1 MKNLGVIDIDDDIKS
16 RLLEEAKEMA
26 LEELSHKSHTSIDSD
41 DKIKIQLEIDNI
53 ANNNK
58 QERVMRICKNLGLVY
73 YYENILKNNLSL
85 SSQITNSMK
94 KNVS

>member
-1 MKNLGVIDIDDDIKS
+1 
-16 RLLEEAKEMA
+16 
-26 LEELSHKSHTSIDSD
+26 
-41 DKIKIQLEIDNI
+41 
-53 ANNNK
+53 
-58 QERVMRICKNLGLVY
+58 MRICKNLGLVY

>member
-1 MKNLGVIDIDDDIKS
+1 LKNLGVIDIDDDIKS
-16 RLLEEAKEMA
+16 RLLKEAKEMA
-26 LEELSHKSHTSIDSD
+26 LEELSNKSHTSIDSD

-58 QERVMRICKNLGLVY
+58 QERVMRICKNLGLIY